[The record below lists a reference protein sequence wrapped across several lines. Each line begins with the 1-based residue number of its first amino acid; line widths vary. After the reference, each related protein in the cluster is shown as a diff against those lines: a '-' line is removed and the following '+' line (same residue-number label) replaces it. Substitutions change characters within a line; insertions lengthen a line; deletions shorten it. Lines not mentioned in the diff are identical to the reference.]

1 MQVAEA
7 ETPSMTASNNDGDD
21 DFLTLFGAFTVS
33 EKPIPPM
40 SWVEGE
46 LAAMDM
52 DNLDQSPQCCR
63 DLQEG
68 YHSDE
73 ALLSDMAIDRPP
85 RQGGNRLLRTICPLC
100 YSHYG
105 SARVDS
111 NHATGAGVR
120 RSPRNKS
127 AGGVQTPYVNFVA
140 DAPELANRLS
150 KARRERKF
158 LRRMG
163 KQSTLA
169 YERLSREIE
178 QLRAII
184 QPNWRERPHSR
195 RGNNKEHTVQ

>member
-85 RQGGNRLLRTICPLC
+85 RQG
-100 YSHYG
+100 
-105 SARVDS
+105 
-111 NHATGAGVR
+111 AGLR
-120 RSPRNKS
+120 RSPRNKVGEPAQQS
-127 AGGVQTPYVNFVA
+127 AEGAEVPQKDGKAIDSGIRTTFPRDRA
-140 DAPELANRLS
+140 APGNHTAELAG
-150 KARRERKF
+150 KA
-158 LRRMG
+158 
-163 KQSTLA
+163 T
-169 YERLSREIE
+169 
-178 QLRAII
+178 
-184 QPNWRERPHSR
+184 
-195 RGNNKEHTVQ
+195 

>member
-85 RQGGNRLLRTICPLC
+85 RQ
-100 YSHYG
+100 
-105 SARVDS
+105 
-111 NHATGAGVR
+111 GAGVR